1 MKTFTE
7 TFRRNDGDKVK
18 VYLNVH
24 EDENYTGVGVYL
36 NDTCASEK
44 KLHGIYTLT
53 SELPEY
59 AVNFMLNAILET
71 QLGRTTEEFVD
82 CKFID

>member
-7 TFRRNDGDKVK
+7 TFRRNDGDKVV

-24 EDENYTGVGVYL
+24 EDENYTGVAAYL

-59 AVNFMLNAILET
+59 AVNFMLNAILEM
-71 QLGRTTEEFVD
+71 QLGCPTDEAVD

>member
-7 TFRRNDGDKVK
+7 TVRRNAGKVK
-18 VYLNVH
+18 IYLNVH
-24 EDENYTGVGVYL
+24 EDENYTGVAAYF

-44 KLHGIYTLT
+44 KVHGIYTST
-53 SELPEY
+53 NDLPEY

-71 QLGRTTEEFVD
+71 QLGRPTEEFVD